1 MTASTEKIRSVLIVG
16 GGIIGL
22 AAARELL
29 RRGLTRDLTLLEKEK
44 DVALHQ
50 TGRNSG
56 VIHSGIYY
64 RPGSEKAL
72 LCRQGIGLL
81 KEFCDGQG
89 IARRRVGKVVV
100 AAKPSEI
107 PQLERLESWGRAN
120 GVPNLRMIQQDELR
134 AIEPAITGIQAL
146 HVPDVELVDYRLVAA
161 ALAKEVRA
169 LGGKIELL
177 RHVRRIRNEKNEMTV
192 ETEGGAWPAAF
203 VVNCGGLYADE
214 IARLAGSKPPVRI
227 IPFRGE
233 YYELTPAW
241 AAKVR
246 GLVYPAPDPSLPFL
260 GVHFTPTLDGHV
272 KVGPNAV
279 LALARE
285 GYTWNRIVPS
295 ELLSMLVSPEFLK
308 LILHYT
314 PHGMRE
320 WSESIFKSLYANRV
334 RELLPG
340 LPDQDLIKVPTA
352 GVRAQAVDGQGK
364 LVQDFLYIRE
374 ARALHVLNAPSPAAT
389 SSLAIAGRIADLIQG
404 GPSKS

>member
-1 MTASTEKIRSVLIVG
+1 MASEKNRSILIVG

-29 RRGLTRDLTLLEKEK
+29 KRGITGDLTLLEKEK

-50 TGRNSG
+50 SGRNSG

-64 RPGSEKAL
+64 QPGSEKAR

-81 KEFCDGQG
+81 KDFCDRHG
-89 IARRRVGKVVV
+89 IPRRRVGKVVV
-100 AAKPSEI
+100 AAVAREI
-107 PQLERLESWGRAN
+107 PELERLESWGRAN
-120 GVPNLRMIQQDELR
+120 GVPGLRMMQQAELR
-134 AIEPAITGIQAL
+134 AIEPAIAGIQAL
-146 HVPDVELVDYRLVAA
+146 HIPDVELVDYRSVAA

-177 RHVRRIRNEKNEMTV
+177 RRVRRIRNQNQEMIV
-192 ETEGGAWPAAF
+192 ETDAGTWRTAF
-203 VVNCGGLYADE
+203 LVNCAGLYADE
-214 IARLAGSKPPVRI
+214 IARITGSTPPVRI

-233 YYELTPAW
+233 YYELVPAW
-241 AAKVR
+241 AQKVR
-246 GLVYPAPDPSLPFL
+246 GLVYPAPDPRLPFL
-260 GVHFTPTLDGHV
+260 GVHFTPTMDGRV

-285 GYTWNRIVPS
+285 GYAWNRIVPS
-295 ELLSMLVSPEFLK
+295 ELFSMLVSPEFLK
-308 LILHYT
+308 MSLHYAAS
-314 PHGMRE
+314 GVRE
-320 WSESIFKSLYANRV
+320 WSESIFKTLYANRV
-334 RELLPG
+334 RKLLPG

-352 GVRAQAVDGQGK
+352 GVRAQAVDRQGR

-389 SSLAIAGRIADLIQG
+389 SSLAIAGRIADLISG
-404 GPSKS
+404 NSPK